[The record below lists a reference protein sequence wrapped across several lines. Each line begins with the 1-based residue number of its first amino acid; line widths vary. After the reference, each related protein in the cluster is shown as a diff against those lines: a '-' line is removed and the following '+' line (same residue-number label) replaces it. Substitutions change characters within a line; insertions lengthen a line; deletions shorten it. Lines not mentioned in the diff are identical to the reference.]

1 MDEWTG
7 RRVPPTM
14 YLQKSFQVRDV
25 TVSENGRAG
34 LESKDNRDSQGPKER
49 MSKERQYLAGW
60 THRF

>member
-1 MDEWTG
+1 
-7 RRVPPTM
+7 M